1 MHIIYISPQQ
11 DQRNTCS
18 CKVSNKEALAAD
30 RTTLHAEYGSV
41 VLGYLGRAIHG
52 HQNSTIPATNT
63 DLAFNRRVGNDVFP
77 NKGVI
82 FRVYFGWDLKQVSRI
97 FVFSFPTP
105 PKFPLIRTSQSWSR
119 IWGNHPKKWIFVPWS
134 KIYVLMVV
142 WNIFS
147 IYWE

>member
-1 MHIIYISPQQ
+1 MHIIYIYISPQQ

-97 FVFSFPTP
+97 YVFFFSHTAKVPTNQNLSE
-105 PKFPLIRTSQSWSR
+105 LI
-119 IWGNHPKKWIFVPWS
+119 
-134 KIYVLMVV
+134 
-142 WNIFS
+142 
-147 IYWE
+147 